1 MRLQRFFHLAC
12 AVLAAYGAAAVW
24 RDRHNTLQLYPE
36 WTSVKTEL
44 ALGVNG
50 AHAFTLTPI
59 SLLRQQLN
67 LGAWLGHQE
76 LRLDR
81 EWDEMPELSLR
92 LGARGHSEWSLLARS
107 LSGQPHFALR
117 ISSHPGRPTAWLIL
131 GNDREILSREEIPY
145 SLPHRERVAVKLSRK
160 EGRLVLAVNGKE
172 LGARSW
178 PEGRWRLSLYG
189 QSTKGVLAVDELKM
203 SAKGQEYAQGFSG
216 KFPWWLFLGGAPVLF
231 LLVFL
236 TEKKLGARPAL
247 SFSVGIGSLA
257 ALSLLFYNSLIGN
270 QYPHHL
276 NYGAYYGRKNN
287 IDSREEIYTR
297 LRALPPGRP
306 VLLWLGGSQAWGA
319 GASRPETSVF
329 GRLGAM
335 LAGSRLELVNGAV
348 SGATLED
355 QLETIRLVSLRRLV
369 AALVVTAGVNDAT
382 NKDFPAKLKL
392 ISTAAKQRDARLLL
406 IVEPVEPPPGKYLQ
420 QRQKEL
426 LEFAAAE
433 GIPAV
438 NLQAVFE
445 REIDTGYHWRDFV
458 HFSDAGAAVAAR
470 ELLEPVRKLIEG
482 AR

>member
-1 MRLQRFFHLAC
+1 MRLLRFFHVAC
-12 AVLAAYGAAAVW
+12 AVLAAYGVAALW
-24 RDRHNTLQLYPE
+24 RDRHNILELYPE

-59 SLLRQQLN
+59 SLLMQALN

-76 LRLDR
+76 LRLDK

-92 LGARGHSEWSLLARS
+92 LRARGHSEWSLLARS
-107 LSGQPHFALR
+107 LSGQPHFAVR
-117 ISSHPGRPTAWLIL
+117 ISSRPGRPTAWLTL
-131 GNDREILSREEIPY
+131 GNDHEILGREEIPF
-145 SLPHRERVAVKLSRK
+145 SLPHREWADIKLSRK
-160 EGRLVLAVNGKE
+160 EGRLALQVNGKE
-172 LGARSW
+172 LGSRGW

-189 QSTKGVLAVDELKM
+189 QSNRGVLMLDDLRM
-203 SAKGQEYAQGFSG
+203 SAKGQEYSQTFSG
-216 KFPWWLFLGGAPVLF
+216 KFPWWLFLGGAAVIF
-231 LLVFL
+231 LLL
-236 TEKKLGARPAL
+236 LLAEKKLGAKP
-247 SFSVGIGSLA
+247 SFSFALGIGTLA
-257 ALSLLFYNSLIGN
+257 ILTLLFYNSLIGN

-276 NYGAYYGRKNN
+276 NYGVNYGRKNN
-287 IDSREEIYTR
+287 IASREEIYAR
-297 LRALPPGRP
+297 LRELPPGKP

-319 GASRPETSVF
+319 GATRPEKSVF
-329 GRLGAM
+329 GRLGAS

-355 QLETIRLVSLRRLV
+355 QLETIRLVSLRRRV

-382 NKDFPAKLKL
+382 NKDFPEKLKL
-392 ISTAAKQRDARLLL
+392 ISAAAKQRGAPLLL
-406 IVEPVEPPPGKYLQ
+406 IAEPVEPPPGKYLQ

-433 GIPAV
+433 GIPVV

-445 REIDTGYHWRDFV
+445 REIDSGYHWRDFV
-458 HFSDAGAAVAAR
+458 HFTDVGAALAAR
-470 ELLEPVRKLIEG
+470 ELLEPVRKLVEA